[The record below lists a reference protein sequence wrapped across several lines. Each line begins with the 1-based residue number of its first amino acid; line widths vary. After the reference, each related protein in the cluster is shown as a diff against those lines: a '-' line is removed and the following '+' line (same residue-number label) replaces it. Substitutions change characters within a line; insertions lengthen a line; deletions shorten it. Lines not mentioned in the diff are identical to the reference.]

1 MLQGHNKALQQVRK
15 HLMKLHTFSVSKFRS
30 ITTAHK
36 IQFSNVTVLI
46 GKNNEGKSNFLKSL
60 QVAMQLLRLHA
71 SSELE
76 RRRFTL
82 NDRQIYN
89 WSRDFPIQLQ
99 DTRVKKDTVF
109 KLELIID
116 DEERKEFKK
125 IIGSTLN
132 EMLPLEISISKE
144 NEPKIRLL
152 KTGKGAKSL
161 AKKSQQI
168 AKFIID
174 KIYFNYIPA
183 IRTESESI
191 ELVSEMVAHELRALE
206 ADPKYK
212 QALDTI
218 ANLQKPIL
226 QQLAKRLEAPLKEFL
241 PSVKSVEIIANENR
255 RRMALRQDVSIIV
268 DDGTPTSIEHKGDGV
283 KSLAA
288 LGLLKNVNIKSEA
301 SILAIEEPESHLH
314 SGAINQVNEIIHSI
328 SAQSQVILTTHN
340 PLFVDRVNIS
350 SNIIIADGD
359 AKPAKTVASIRD
371 VLGVRASDNLS
382 NANYVLIVEGIE
394 DAKALSALLPI
405 LSQKI
410 AKAMR
415 NNTFVIEPIGGASKL
430 SYHLRLL
437 KSQLCVTHT
446 LLDNDEAGKSAFV
459 EAEKSQLITSKNC
472 TFINCLGMPQ
482 SEFED
487 IIKPSIYRDVLKE
500 NFGVDVD
507 STNFKGREKWSAR
520 LKKLFELSGKI
531 HRATDESQ
539 AKYLIAEE
547 FIKDPINSLIPE
559 KRNSMDALV
568 ASIEDM
574 VKI

>member
-1 MLQGHNKALQQVRK
+1 
-15 HLMKLHTFSVSKFRS
+15 
-30 ITTAHK
+30 
-36 IQFSNVTVLI
+36 
-46 GKNNEGKSNFLKSL
+46 
-60 QVAMQLLRLHA
+60 MQLLRLHA

-76 RRRFTL
+76 RRRFTVSE
-82 NDRQIYN
+82 RQIYN

-99 DTRVKKDTVF
+99 DTRVKKDTIF

-116 DEERKEFKK
+116 DDERKEFKK

-132 EMLPLEISISKE
+132 EMLPLEISISKD
-144 NEPKIRLL
+144 NTPKIRLL

-161 AKKSQQI
+161 ANKSQQI
-168 AKFIID
+168 AKFIVD

-206 ADPKYK
+206 SDVKYK

-241 PSVKSVEIIANENR
+241 PSVKSVEIIANENK

-288 LGLLKNVNIKSEA
+288 LGLLKNVNINSEA

-328 SAQSQVILTTHN
+328 SAKSQVILTTHN

-359 AKPAKTVASIRD
+359 AKPAKTVAAIRD

-382 NANYVLIVEGIE
+382 NANYVLIVEGTE
-394 DAKALSALLPI
+394 DAKALSALLPV

-415 NNTFVIEPIGGASKL
+415 NNIFVIEPIGGANKL

-459 EAEKSQLITSKNC
+459 EAEKNQLLATKNC
-472 TFINCLGMPQ
+472 TFINCLGMTQ

-487 IIKPSIYRDVLKE
+487 IIKPSIYRDILKE
-500 NFGVDVD
+500 NFGVDVS
-507 STNFKGREKWSAR
+507 STSFKGREKWSAR
-520 LKKLFELSGKI
+520 LKKLFESSGKI
-531 HRATDESQ
+531 YRTADESQ
-539 AKYLIAEE
+539 AKFLIAEE

-559 KRNSMDALV
+559 KRSSIDALV
-568 ASIEDM
+568 TSIEDM
-574 VKI
+574 VKV